1 MAKGI
6 IMSELLRHFFHMGGY
21 GLYVFSAYG
30 SVITLLTIQWLI
42 PWRRWQ
48 HYLREQKRTS

>member
-1 MAKGI
+1 MIAA
-6 IMSELLRHFFHMGGY
+6 LQHFFHMGGY

-30 SVITLLTIQWLI
+30 SVVLLLAIQWFL

-48 HYLREQKRTS
+48 QYRRSREHRG

>member
-1 MAKGI
+1 
-6 IMSELLRHFFHMGGY
+6 MSTLIEFIDMGGY

-30 SVITLLTIQWLI
+30 CVLTFLLAQWFL

-48 HYLREQKRTS
+48 KYLSEKQTSS